1 MRTKV
6 VRRGGELV
14 VVIPEDVASREHL
27 QENADVEVRMVSQTH
42 EPTLDEMLDRITDDN
57 QHEYVDWG
65 PPVGN
70 EW

>member
-1 MRTKV
+1 MRTKI
-6 VRRGGELV
+6 VRRGGELI
-14 VVIPEDVASREHL
+14 VVIPEDVALREQL
-27 QENADVEVRMVSQTH
+27 QEDAEVEVKTVSQTH
-42 EPTLDEMLDRITDDN
+42 EPTLDELLDRITDDN

>member
-6 VRRGGELV
+6 IRRGGELV

>member
-1 MRTKV
+1 MRSKI
-6 VRRGGELV
+6 VRRGGEWV
-14 VVIPEDVASREHL
+14 VVIPKEMRENL
-27 QENADVEVRMVSQTH
+27 KDNAEVEVLPVPENR
-42 EPTLDEMLDRITDDN
+42 EPTLDEMLDRITEDN